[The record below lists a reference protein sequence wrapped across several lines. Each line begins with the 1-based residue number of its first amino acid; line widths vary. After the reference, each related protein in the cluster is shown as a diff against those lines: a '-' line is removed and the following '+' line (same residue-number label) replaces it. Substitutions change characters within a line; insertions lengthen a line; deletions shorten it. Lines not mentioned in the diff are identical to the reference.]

1 MVVQSGSDSSTNRIA
16 QVFPSTWL
24 QYIIERGGSPSR
36 FMFNFSINSDKRT
49 WITPKTYTSFTTH
62 KTNNDTSNYSSIV
75 IGIK

>member
-36 FMFNFSINSDKRT
+36 FMFNFSTNSDKRT

-62 KTNNDTSNYSSIV
+62 KTNNDTSNYNSIV